1 MQVEI
6 DPYQALAEEL
16 QQAGLVAERT
26 RADQLS
32 VATQEGPTWSN
43 RKHSVWLS
51 QSEGAWYLSTWLPV
65 CYRVPHDQDL
75 VSVCATCAQAGI
87 SENYR
92 VRPEVVDRFQLQEI
106 DAAQQERLFPTEG
119 WND

>member
-6 DPYQALAEEL
+6 DPYQSLAGEL
-16 QQAGLVAERT
+16 HHAALVAERT

-32 VATQEGPTWSN
+32 VATPEGPTWRN
-43 RKHSVWLS
+43 RQHSFWLS
-51 QSEGAWYLSTWLPV
+51 RSQGTWYLSTWLPV

-75 VSVCATCAQAGI
+75 VSLCAACAQAGT
-87 SENYR
+87 SDNYR
-92 VRPEVVDRFQLQEI
+92 VPPRIVDRFKLQEI